1 MAEKNSFK
9 LFTFKVAEA
18 QSKDVG
24 RAIARIDP
32 KYFSKIQAD
41 IGDIIRLTPQK
52 SERKERGEAV
62 AKLMPAYLE
71 DRGKGIIQIDGIA
84 RENLK
89 IGLDEKVEIQPVPYK
104 EASALIL
111 SPLNIGTSLR
121 EEDAQYLA
129 EILDGTPVIKG
140 SKVRATLF
148 GTRAQDFLV
157 EDTDP
162 EKVVLIKPFTSIKL
176 KGVLKEK
183 QGIGITYE
191 DIGGLKK
198 EIGRIR
204 EMIELPLKYPELF
217 ERLGIDPPKGVLLY
231 GPPGCG
237 KTLIARAVANETDA
251 YFTSIS
257 GPEIMGKFYGES
269 EGRLREVF
277 DEAKENTPAILFID
291 EIDAIAPK
299 REDMGGEKQVERRVV
314 AQLLALMDGLE
325 SRGQLIVIGA
335 TNIPNTLD
343 PALRR
348 PGRFDREISISIP
361 DRNGRKEILE
371 IHTRG
376 MPLAKDACP
385 ACPVRNQK
393 FSNGVKNG
401 ISNGVDLEKLA
412 EITHGFVGADLEALC
427 REAAMSALREI
438 MPEIEFEKDYIP
450 YEKLRKIEVNFK
462 HFQESLK
469 EVEPS
474 ALREVFSEIP
484 NVKWSDVGGLEL
496 IKQILKETI
505 EWPLKY
511 SEIFQQV
518 KLTPAKGILLYG
530 LPGCGKTMLA
540 KAVATELGVNFI
552 SIKGPQLL
560 SKYIGESEKG
570 IREVFKK
577 AKMATPCII
586 FFDEIDSLVPIRSQ
600 TSDSHVSER
609 IVSQFLTELDGIEEL
624 RGVVVL
630 GATNRLD
637 LIDPALLRAGR
648 FDFLLEVSKPD
659 EKARL
664 EIFKIYTKDKPL
676 DSDVNFST
684 LVKETDGLTGSDIE
698 AICRKATLLA
708 MREFLAQTRLLPA
721 QAGRRQESKPEKKS
735 KGPNFKITQKH
746 FKTCLAKKKIV

>member
-32 KYFSKIQAD
+32 HYYTKLQVAT
-41 IGDIIRLTPQK
+41 GDIVKIENPFSLETKRNGKFNAQNPFT
-52 SERKERGEAV
+52 V
-62 AKLMPAYLE
+62 AKIMPLFPE
-71 DRGKGIIQIDGIA
+71 DRGKRVVQIDGIT
-84 RENLK
+84 RENIK
-89 IGLDEKVEIQPVPYK
+89 TSIDEKVAVQKVPYK
-104 EASALIL
+104 QAHTLVLAPI
-111 SPLNIGTSLR
+111 NSLGSFTD
-121 EEDAQYLA
+121 EDGQYLA
-129 EILDGTPVIKG
+129 EILDGTPVKIG
-140 SKVRATLF
+140 DTLRALLF
-148 GTRAQDFLV
+148 GTKSQDFFV
-157 EDTDP
+157 EDSNPQD
-162 EKVVLIKPFTSIKL
+162 VVLIKPSTAIKI
-176 KGVLKEK
+176 KGVTHERKGV
-183 QGIGITYE
+183 GISYE

-198 EIGRIR
+198 EIGKIR

-217 ERLGIDPPKGVLLY
+217 ERLGISPPKGVLLY

-251 YFTSIS
+251 HFTHIS
-257 GPEIMGKFYGES
+257 GPEIMSKFYGES

-277 DEAKENTPAILFID
+277 EEAKENTPAILFID

-314 AQLLALMDGLE
+314 AQLLSLMDGLE
-325 SRGQLIVIGA
+325 SRGQLIVIAA
-335 TNIPNTLD
+335 TNIQNTLD

-361 DRNGRKEILE
+361 DKNGRKEILE

-376 MPLAKDACP
+376 MPLSKD
-385 ACPVRNQK
+385 
-393 FSNGVKNG
+393 
-401 ISNGVDLEKLA
+401 VDLEKLA
-412 EITHGFVGADLEALC
+412 EITHGFVGADTEALC

-438 MPEIEFEKDYIP
+438 MPEIEFEKEYIP
-450 YEKLRKIEVNFK
+450 YKKLLELEVTMD
-462 HFQESLK
+462 HFRDALK

-474 ALREVFSEIP
+474 ALREVFTEIP

-496 IKQILKETI
+496 MKQILKETI

-511 SEIFQQV
+511 SEMFQQV

-530 LPGCGKTMLA
+530 PPGCGKTMLA

-560 SKYIGESEKG
+560 SKYVGESEKG
-570 IREVFKK
+570 VREVFKK

-586 FFDEIDSLVPIRSQ
+586 FFDEFDSLVPIRTQSC
-600 TSDSHVSER
+600 DSRVTER

-624 RGVVVL
+624 KGVVVL

-648 FDFLLEVSKPD
+648 FDFLLEVPKPD
-659 EKARL
+659 QNARL
-664 EIFKIYTKDKPL
+664 EIFKIYTKEKPL
-676 DSDVNFST
+676 NSDVNLKT
-684 LVKETDGLTGSDIE
+684 LVKNTDGLTGSDIE

-708 MREFLAQTRLLPA
+708 MREFLAKK
-721 QAGRRQESKPEKKS
+721 SKKEKKS
-735 KGPNFKITQKH
+735 KGPDFKITQKH
-746 FKTCLAKKKIV
+746 FETCLPNID